1 MADFNTLIADIE
13 AAIYENT
20 EQAITGDA
28 LQDILLEMVDAMNT
42 AKQDAL
48 TLTLPLAYDGDGAL
62 TLKYDDFQF
71 DLGGGD
77 DALTLRLTFGLVSN
91 SSGVQVYAGDGLT
104 FGDEGQLLVNIGE
117 GLEFYDGEIVPD
129 YQFVQPLIGDLA
141 DIRYNAAH
149 PIHWLGASPVTASED
164 FIYTGDGMIYPP
176 SEYDEVHFWLVNYTD
191 RVQSID
197 LLKWYGDGADPTSVT
212 LQPWQVA
219 YVTGVYDDNLGAQWS
234 VEGSGWYEK
243 PAAGI
248 PATDLASAVQ
258 TSLGKADTAVQSAT
272 ISTIVSLS
280 QQDYDDL
287 VDKDAA
293 TLYVI
298 V

>member
-1 MADFNTLIADIE
+1 MANFDQLKAAIR

-28 LQDILLEMVDAMNT
+28 MQSTLLEMVDDVNA

-48 TLTLPLAYDGDGAL
+48 TLALPLAYDGDGAL
-62 TLKYDDFQF
+62 ALNFDAYEF

-77 DALTLRLTFGLVSN
+77 DALTLRLSYGLISN
-91 SSGVQVYAGDGLT
+91 SSGVQVDAGDGLT
-104 FGDEGQLLVNIGE
+104 FGDEGQLMLNIGE

-149 PIHWLGASPVTASED
+149 PIKWLGSSPVTASED
-164 FIYTGDGMIYPP
+164 FIYTGDGTIQPP
-176 SEYDEVHFWLVNYTD
+176 SEYDEVHFWLVNYTNM
-191 RVQSID
+191 VQSID
-197 LLKWYGDGADPTSVT
+197 LLKWYGDGDNPTAIT

-219 YVTGVYDDNLGAQWS
+219 YVTGVYDDNLGSQWS

-272 ISTIVSLS
+272 IRNIVTLS
-280 QQDYDDL
+280 QAEYDDL
-287 VDKDAA
+287 ADKDAN
-293 TLYVI
+293 TFYI
-298 V
+298 II